1 MNSFLCSNRSISSYF
16 LYLIKFGVI
25 ILYSFNINYDQKE
38 IILDNE
44 LETKYEKNINYS
56 NHSTILKPIALY
68 YPEFINININYFNIN
83 SINVSDYKTNIN
95 QSNIYYENQN
105 KLEKFK
111 AQTELARNHGIYGFA
126 IYFVYEFNST
136 YLEELNFFLNNKEI
150 RFPFFLIWKNNNFN
164 NLYNSL
170 KNKNND
176 EKEIIQMIFKELVNE
191 IQVFMLNEIYIKF
204 NNKTLFAI
212 ENSLMFDNENL
223 LILRESF
230 KKKGIKDIF
239 ILFPYENSKI
249 ENISQNFNAFYELPK
264 YKYYNNS
271 KAIKIFYYSGIIYK
285 SINPNYF
292 NCNHILFRASLLQ
305 TNLSTNNDYL
315 KNYNPEKFYI
325 LNKIIIDWTKNNY
338 NQTHG
343 IFLIDSWNNYKNGK
357 YLEPDLL
364 YGYASLNSFS
374 KALFN
379 LSFNENNYNY
389 LYLNN
394 ICKVAIQAHIFFE
407 DLTFE
412 IINKTNNIPFK
423 YDLYVTTITDELKIY
438 IEQIIKQY
446 SKANN
451 YIIDVVENKGRD
463 VLPFIIQM
471 KNYFKK
477 YKYICHIHSKK
488 TQKFNEIGHLW
499 RQYLYNN
506 LLGSKDIISEIIND
520 FEKIEKLGFIFPDT
534 YYYMFKDVKNFESID
549 VNPHKQNINYM
560 KYVFSQLFIE
570 YKKFKIGKKLIFPA
584 GDMFWARTEAI
595 HQIFEIKFI
604 NKFPKELGQL
614 NKTIMHAIERIWIY
628 LVKLNGYYYKTIF
641 KVY

>member
-1 MNSFLCSNRSISSYF
+1 MDSFQCSNYSISSYF
-16 LYLIKFGVI
+16 LFLIKFFVL
-25 ILYSFNINYDQKE
+25 ILYSFNINHDRIE

-44 LETKYEKNINYS
+44 LATKYEKNINYS

-68 YPEFINININYFNIN
+68 YPDFNNININYFDN
-83 SINVSDYKTNIN
+83 KTNIN
-95 QSNIYYENQN
+95 QSNIYFETQN

-111 AQTELARNHGIYGFA
+111 AQTKLAKSHGIYGFA
-126 IYFVYEFNST
+126 IYFVYEFNRS
-136 YLEELNFFLNNKEI
+136 YFEELNYFLNNKEFE
-150 RFPFFLIWKNNNFN
+150 FPFFLIWKNNNFN

-176 EKEIIQMIFKELVNE
+176 EKEIIQIILKEVVNE

-204 NNKTLFAI
+204 NNKPILAI
-212 ENSLMFDNENL
+212 ENSLIFDNENL
-223 LILRESF
+223 LILRDYF
-230 KKKGIKDIF
+230 KKKGIDDIF

-249 ENISQNFNAFYELPK
+249 MNVTQNFNAFYDLPK
-264 YKYYNNS
+264 YKFYNNS
-271 KAIKIFYYSGIIYK
+271 KVIKISYYSGMIYK
-285 SINPNYF
+285 NINPNTF
-292 NCNHILFRASLLQ
+292 NCSHILFRTSLLK
-305 TNLSTNNDYL
+305 TNFSSDKDYL

-325 LNKIIIDWTKNNY
+325 LNKIIIDWTTKNFNKT
-338 NQTHG
+338 NG
-343 IFLIDSWNNYKNGK
+343 FFLIDSWNNYKNGK

-364 YGYASLNSFS
+364 YGYASINSFS

-379 LSFNENNYNY
+379 LSFNEYNYNY

-394 ICKVAIQAHIFFE
+394 ICMIAIQAHLFFE

-423 YDLYVTTITDELKIY
+423 YDLYVTTISDKLKVY

-471 KNYFKK
+471 KNHFKK

-488 TQKFNEIGHLW
+488 TQKFNETGQMW

-506 LLGSKDIISEIIND
+506 LLGSKEIISEIIND
-520 FEKIEKLGFIFPDT
+520 FEKIENLGFIFPEA
-534 YYYMFKDVKNFESID
+534 YYYMFKDIKDFELID
-549 VNPHKQNINYM
+549 VKPHKQNIKYM
-560 KYVFSQLFIE
+560 KYVFSQIFKE
-570 YKKFKIGKKLIFPA
+570 YKKYKIGKKLIFPA
-584 GDMFWARTEAI
+584 GDMFWARIEAI
-595 HQIFEIKFI
+595 HQIFYIKFI

-641 KVY
+641 KIY